1 VAFAIV
7 KEQSRS
13 QDSYFVKTNSCP
25 HVDCLKFG
33 NPDKKKLI
41 LSIYLSQA
49 SAASIFK
56 KSDDAAQIGS
66 DWFLPGSNGG
76 NGGDDNLDD
85 LTVRFKRAVGGKE
98 RKNQE
103 GGIKTLNK

>member
-49 SAASIFK
+49 SAASVYK
-56 KSDDAAQIGS
+56 MSSDAAEIDS
-66 DWFLPGSNGG
+66 DWVLPGG
-76 NGGDDNLDD
+76 NGGGDNLDD
-85 LTVRFKRAVGGKE
+85 LTVRLKRAVSGKD
-98 RKNQE
+98 
-103 GGIKTLNK
+103 TLDK